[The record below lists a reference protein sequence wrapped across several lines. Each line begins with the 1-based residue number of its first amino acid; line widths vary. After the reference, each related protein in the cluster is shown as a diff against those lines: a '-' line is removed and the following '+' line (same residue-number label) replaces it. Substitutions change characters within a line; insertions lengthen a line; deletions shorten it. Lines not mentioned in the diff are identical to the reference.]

1 VIHCISPTTTTAETA
16 YDDDGNDDD
25 DNKKYEDDY
34 KAVRIMTVLQPMRQ
48 SNCFKQ
54 T

>member
-1 VIHCISPTTTTAETA
+1 VIHCISPTITTAETA
-16 YDDDGNDDD
+16 YDDDDND
-25 DNKKYEDDY
+25 DNKNNEDDY
-34 KAVRIMTVLQPMRQ
+34 KAVRVMTVLQPMRQ